1 MKSLT
6 LTAQSSQSGGQRQT
20 PKESVDTQWTSDHEL
35 RVCRRR
41 RETDYSPMVSL
52 RYNQTLQHRKTA
64 EARKQPPLT
73 APQPNQVAHSLQT
86 EFTSGGMGVSKIS
99 SHSLKEKDKTRST
112 DLSKSSAISAFVT
125 KLVCPIR
132 KIDVLQPVLVQTV
145 SEDRVEIDQ
154 VPIMFWLKKTNTF
167 HNEASDNKEQGVSSN
182 LYISASQN
190 ES

>member
-1 MKSLT
+1 
-6 LTAQSSQSGGQRQT
+6 
-20 PKESVDTQWTSDHEL
+20 
-35 RVCRRR
+35 
-41 RETDYSPMVSL
+41 
-52 RYNQTLQHRKTA
+52 
-64 EARKQPPLT
+64 
-73 APQPNQVAHSLQT
+73 
-86 EFTSGGMGVSKIS
+86 MGVSKIS

-112 DLSKSSAISAFVT
+112 GLSKSSAVSAFVT

-167 HNEASDNKEQGVSSN
+167 HNDASENKEQGVSSN